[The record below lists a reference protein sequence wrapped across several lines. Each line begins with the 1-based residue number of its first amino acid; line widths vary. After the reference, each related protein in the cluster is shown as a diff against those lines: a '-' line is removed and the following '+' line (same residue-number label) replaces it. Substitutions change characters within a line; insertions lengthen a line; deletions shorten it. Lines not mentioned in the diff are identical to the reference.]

1 MEIKLYDL
9 NTQMKSVNRT
19 PDNGYRIIN
28 ILLNLFKKE
37 RNYSKLFY
45 FARNFKK
52 LRVFR

>member
-19 PDNGYRIIN
+19 PDKGYRIIN

-45 FARNFKK
+45 FARKFKK